1 MIKICSILES
11 IDIGKIFF
19 MHHFCKIIQKYL
31 VVFCVLFLISSSAQ
45 SANYQI
51 NHIASGLGVPWGMTF
66 HSENEIL
73 FTERQ
78 GRLGIINLEN
88 GKVVYLS
95 GLPKILA
102 KGQGGLMDVV
112 KAPASSDNKWT
123 YFTYVKPIDDKGNG
137 ETTLARANIS
147 SEGVLDWQDL
157 IVTHSLFGGVM
168 FDVFGVAWGS
178 DRHFGSRIA
187 FDDNYLYFSIGDRG
201 NRPNGQNL
209 ETHAGSILRLNFD
222 GSIPP
227 DNPFIKDDSAKNEIW
242 SYGHRNPQGLVW
254 DSINQKLWSIEHGPR
269 GGDELNLIKK
279 GNNYGWPVIS
289 YGKEYASFSAVGEG
303 THKEGMEQPI
313 KFYIP
318 SIAPGSLMQYSGE
331 AFPEWRGD
339 LFAGALA
346 LRHLNRIDL
355 NDEGEVVAE
364 ERLLEN
370 LDERIR
376 ALLQSPEGWIYFST
390 DSGNIYV
397 IKP

>member
-1 MIKICSILES
+1 MKFLCQKIHKLIIAGYALFLFP
-11 IDIGKIFF
+11 IDI
-19 MHHFCKIIQKYL
+19 L
-31 VVFCVLFLISSSAQ
+31 ATT
-45 SANYQI
+45 YQVTQV
-51 NHIASGLGVPWGMTF
+51 ATGLGIPWGMSF
-66 HSENEIL
+66 QSENEIL
-73 FTERQ
+73 FTERK
-78 GRLGIINLEN
+78 GRLGIVNIDSGEVN
-88 GKVVYLS
+88 YLS
-95 GLPKILA
+95 GLPDIIA
-102 KGQGGLMDVV
+102 NGQGGFMDVV
-112 KAPASSDNKWT
+112 KPTNNEIADWT

-147 SEGVLDWQDL
+147 STGVLDWQDL
-157 IVTHSLFGGVM
+157 MVTHSLFGGVI
-168 FDVFGVAWGS
+168 FDVIGVAWGS

-209 ETHAGSILRLNFD
+209 ETHAGSILRLNFN

-254 DSINQKLWSIEHGPR
+254 DSINQRLWSIEHGPR
-269 GGDELNLIKK
+269 GGDELNLIKR
-279 GNNYGWPVIS
+279 GHNYGWPVIS

-303 THKEGMEQPI
+303 THKEGMEQPK

-331 AFPEWRGD
+331 AFPEWKGD

-390 DSGNIYV
+390 DSGKIYV